1 MVLILIGIVTGYNVR
16 LVISRHSDMMKTP
29 KQSVL
34 ELYAAFDNGEFELVR
49 SMMSEDFSAHLVGMP
64 ALLDRSAFIEFGVA
78 FRSAFPDGCHQF
90 DEVIAEDNRV
100 VTIGRFRATHL
111 GKFQGLP
118 ATGKSVEIEV
128 MHIDKLIDNRIVY
141 HWGQGNQ
148 AGMMQQLGIVF
159 IPGLSLIT
167 AAICHQLR
175 G

>member
-1 MVLILIGIVTGYNVR
+1 METN
-16 LVISRHSDMMKTP
+16 KEN
-29 KQSVL
+29 VL
-34 ELYAAFDNGEFELVR
+34 ELYAAFDRGEFDLVR
-49 SMMSEDFSAHLVGMP
+49 SMMSVDFVAHLVGMP
-64 ALLDRSAFIEFGVA
+64 ETLNREAFIQFGAEF
-78 FRSAFPDGCHQF
+78 RTAFPDGYHQF
-90 DEVIAEDNRV
+90 DEVIVEDNRV
-100 VTIGRFRATHL
+100 VTIGKFRGTHL

-128 MHIDKLIDNRIVY
+128 IHIDKLIDDRIVY

-167 AAICHQLR
+167 SAIRHQIR